1 MIPPPPQGPQ
11 PRAGPARG
19 SRRGQLARRTTATHR
34 LLRKLL
40 RDMAEV
46 LLAEALTLL
55 RTNPPADFERGAQ
68 TLFVILKKAAPKS
81 TSDPQV
87 LGEAKY
93 CSLNREAPLFQ
104 RTVSTV
110 KGAVRLLRAA
120 GFVDSPDG
128 SHLQLPDAADPALV
142 LSVRSALKA
151 AVSADTDQVRAAN
164 AAQRAVDNAA
174 AAGRLLKLKR
184 VQVKNQSSRTGA
196 EEAERLRILCEA
208 QAEKFE
214 KERQADPNNFC

>member
-1 MIPPPPQGPQ
+1 
-11 PRAGPARG
+11 
-19 SRRGQLARRTTATHR
+19 
-34 LLRKLL
+34 
-40 RDMAEV
+40 MAEM

-55 RTNPPADFERGAQ
+55 RTNQPSDFERGAQ
-68 TLFVILKKAAPKS
+68 TLFEILKKAAPKS
-81 TSDPQV
+81 DPQT
-87 LGEAKY
+87 LGEPKY
-93 CSLNREAPLFQ
+93 RSLNREAPLFQ

-128 SHLQLPDAADPALV
+128 SHLQLLDTADPALV
-142 LSVRSALKA
+142 LHVRSALKA
-151 AVSADTDQVRAAN
+151 AVSADADQARAAN
-164 AAQRAVDNAA
+164 AAQRAADNAA
-174 AAGRLLKLKR
+174 AAGRLLELKR

-196 EEAERLRILCEA
+196 EEAERLRILREA